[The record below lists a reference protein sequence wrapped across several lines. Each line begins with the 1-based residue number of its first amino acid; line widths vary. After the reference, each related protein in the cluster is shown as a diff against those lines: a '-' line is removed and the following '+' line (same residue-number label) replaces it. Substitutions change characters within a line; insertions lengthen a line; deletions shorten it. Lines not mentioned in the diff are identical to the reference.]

1 MTKQFKVL
9 VNVGKDKNA
18 QTHAAE
24 QGAGERGRPL
34 VLKAQA
40 GAKYQLVEVSK
51 PDNRAPDNIKAK
63 RVGKNLHLMF
73 ETDEQADVIIEDYYS
88 VIGDDY
94 NAIVGRAENGRFYE
108 YLTEDPTDNGL
119 IPLLGDSG
127 TAVTQ
132 ALGGAEVA
140 HYGAVVAAAGINPL
154 WGALGLLGLGGGSAG
169 AAAPAAALKAS
180 GALHSDSDSGVQ
192 GDHLTKDNTPALSG
206 QVTAGASA
214 TVSLNGK
221 TYPASVD
228 ANGNWFAQIP
238 DTDKLPDGTYYPVL
252 NATLNGVTTQFD
264 ITPFTIDTT
273 PPAVAITSNASVLA
287 PNAVA
292 TVTFTLSE
300 ASADFGRDDI
310 EVTGGV
316 LGPLV
321 QSATNPLVY
330 TATYTHAN
338 SGPNATIRI
347 ASDRFADAA
356 ANRNSDGGEAN
367 NTLVM
372 ANISGALTPVGP
384 SDSGALGDNLTQ
396 DNTPQL
402 SGKVP
407 VGATATI
414 TLNGKTYPTTIDA
427 NGNWT
432 AQVPGTDQL
441 PDGT

>member
-51 PDNRAPDNIKAK
+51 PDNRAPDNVKAK

-192 GDHLTKDNTPALSG
+192 
-206 QVTAGASA
+206 A
-214 TVSLNGK
+214 TTSRK
-221 TYPASVD
+221 
-228 ANGNWFAQIP
+228 
-238 DTDKLPDGTYYPVL
+238 
-252 NATLNGVTTQFD
+252 
-264 ITPFTIDTT
+264 TT
-273 PPAVAITSNASVLA
+273 PPRSVAKSLQGPAPRSASTAKPTPPALM
-287 PNAVA
+287 P
-292 TVTFTLSE
+292 
-300 ASADFGRDDI
+300 
-310 EVTGGV
+310 
-316 LGPLV
+316 
-321 QSATNPLVY
+321 
-330 TATYTHAN
+330 TAT
-338 SGPNATIRI
+338 GLRK
-347 ASDRFADAA
+347 F
-356 ANRNSDGGEAN
+356 
-367 NTLVM
+367 
-372 ANISGALTPVGP
+372 LTPTSCP
-384 SDSGALGDNLTQ
+384 
-396 DNTPQL
+396 
-402 SGKVP
+402 
-407 VGATATI
+407 TA
-414 TLNGKTYPTTIDA
+414 PTTRCSTPRSMA
-427 NGNWT
+427 
-432 AQVPGTDQL
+432 
-441 PDGT
+441 